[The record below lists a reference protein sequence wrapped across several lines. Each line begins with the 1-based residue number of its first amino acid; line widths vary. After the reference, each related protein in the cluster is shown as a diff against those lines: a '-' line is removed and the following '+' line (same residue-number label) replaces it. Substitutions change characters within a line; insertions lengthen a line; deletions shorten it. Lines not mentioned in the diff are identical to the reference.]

1 MALSVTGREIQS
13 SVFSGVDTINSPRQR
28 LYGSE
33 LRSMNQINAVNSAL
47 KPLEYI
53 FLYAPASFTHEGY
66 GVNLNEIQR
75 PYLSPLIDVV
85 GGKARKASFQF
96 VIVDRDDGFTTAID
110 DEIALVQQFADN
122 GIPVNFNSVHKQL
135 DESFWYIDNMNF
147 THQRSTLTG
156 QTASAQCDIS
166 LTEYIPSVKKLIQL
180 PRFKYGNITQT
191 TKGSIS
197 AIPGPTVDHVAAAEK
212 IAGVNG

>member
-1 MALSVTGREIQS
+1 MALSVTGRQIQS
-13 SVFSGVDTINSPRQR
+13 SVFSGVDTINNPRQR

-66 GVNLNEIQR
+66 GVNLNEIPR
-75 PYLSPLIDVV
+75 PYLAPIIDVV
-85 GGKARKASFQF
+85 GGKVRKASFQF
-96 VIVDRDDGFTTAID
+96 VIVDRDDGFTTSVD

-122 GIPVNFNSVHKQL
+122 AIPVNFNSVHKQL

-156 QTASAQCDIS
+156 ATASAQCDIA
-166 LTEYIPSVKKLIQL
+166 LTEYLPSTKKLIQL

-191 TKGSIS
+191 TKGKITTT
-197 AIPGPTVDHVAAAEK
+197 PLDPNDTAEADK
-212 IAGVNG
+212 LIGK

>member
-1 MALSVTGREIQS
+1 VAISVTGRQVQS
-13 SVFSGVDTINSPRQR
+13 SVFSGVDTINSPRQK

-33 LRSMNQINAVNSAL
+33 LRSMNQINAVNASL

-135 DESFWYIDNMNF
+135 DESFWYIDNMTF

-156 QTASAQCDIS
+156 QTASAQCDIA
-166 LTEYIPSVKKLIQL
+166 LTEYLPSTKKLIQL

-191 TKGSIS
+191 TK
-197 AIPGPTVDHVAAAEK
+197 
-212 IAGVNG
+212 AGVTATVIDPDDVKAALALVGQ